1 MSESRAVPDWSGHIE
16 SEAVD
21 VERHEGGV
29 AVLTL
34 RSEPLGV
41 LRQAVKRAIRAALLE
56 LEADA
61 GVRTIVLTGNGR
73 AFSVGSD
80 VREFERDADWLAA
93 AALVDQG
100 IGFTI
105 EESRL
110 PVIAALNGLTLGGG
124 LEMALACD
132 MRLCAASARLGLP
145 EVVVGAFASGGGTQR
160 LPRVVGPG
168 RALDLLLTGRI
179 IDAQE
184 ALAIGLVERVV
195 VDDELIASALEIGRS
210 IAAMPVAGIAASK
223 RTLQAGLHHGVAEGY
238 RLERELTVTVGM
250 TDDAVEGQAAFIEK
264 RPPLFGTGEDWV
276 RMEMARRSRENETA
290 GA

>member
-1 MSESRAVPDWSGHIE
+1 MSETSPAPDWSGHIE
-16 SEAVD
+16 SESVGL
-21 VERHEGGV
+21 ERHASGV
-29 AVLTL
+29 ATLTL
-34 RSEPLGV
+34 RSEPLNV
-41 LRQAVKRAIRAALLE
+41 LRQAVKRAIRAALRE

-61 GVRTIVLTGNGR
+61 GVRAVVLTGNGR

-80 VREFERDADWLAA
+80 VREFARDAEWLAA

-100 IGFTI
+100 IGFTL

-132 MRLCAASARLGLP
+132 MRICAASARLGLP

-168 RALDLLLTGRI
+168 RAMDLLLSGRI

-184 ALAIGLVERVV
+184 ALDIGLVERVV
-195 VDDELIASALEIGRS
+195 ADDELLATALEIGRS
-210 IAAMPVAGIAASK
+210 IAALPVAGIAASK
-223 RTLQAGLHHGVAEGY
+223 QTLQTGLRHGPSEGY

-250 TDDAVEGQAAFIEK
+250 TDDAFEGQAAFVEK
-264 RPPLFGTGEDWV
+264 RPPRFGSGDDWV
-276 RMEMARRSRENETA
+276 LMEAERRRRENEGE